1 MAIPNQ
7 AEFYAV
13 YPSAG
18 GHPGMVDASAF
29 YYDPKGV
36 VGQSTG
42 ESDFIP
48 DKGSDFIAFSFTFLS
63 LSPNKFLTWPACW
76 LHPELRVIL
85 TVLRSAGNVSTQL
98 SCPRS
103 TFANLSNSMKVSSQ
117 NVAI

>member
-13 YPSAG
+13 YPPG

-42 ESDFIP
+42 ESDIISSGIGDQISLPSVSLFFHSP
-48 DKGSDFIAFSFTFLS
+48 LTSFLPESDRL
-63 LSPNKFLTWPACW
+63 PRPA
-76 LHPELRVIL
+76 
-85 TVLRSAGNVSTQL
+85 S
-98 SCPRS
+98 
-103 TFANLSNSMKVSSQ
+103 
-117 NVAI
+117 